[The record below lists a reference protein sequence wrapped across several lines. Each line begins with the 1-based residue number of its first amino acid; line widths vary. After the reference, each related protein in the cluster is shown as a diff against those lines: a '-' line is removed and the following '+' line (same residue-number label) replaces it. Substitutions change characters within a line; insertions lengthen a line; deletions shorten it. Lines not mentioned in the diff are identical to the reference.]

1 MSDLRSFPPSLIDEV
16 ALESGIRDLPR
27 FGIVRYSVGTDS
39 TQSRALDVLHD
50 LDARGISFVTE
61 SQDIGR
67 GRAARRWTSPIA
79 SGLLFSTILPADMSA
94 TSLPAVGFWSSLAIA
109 RAVANVCGITSDMKW
124 PNDLLLG
131 GRKCAG
137 ILCEGRSEGLST
149 RVVVGVGLNVNRPSS
164 VPEVIASSA
173 AWLSDVAGAAID
185 RTALLVAALRAYEES
200 FDALV
205 QRPSEVI
212 ADWKTRSRAVGQNV
226 AVKAIDG
233 STLHE
238 GEVLDV
244 STDGSL
250 VLKTSRGR
258 VAVMLG
264 DVDVLN

>member
-1 MSDLRSFPPSLIDEV
+1 MSDLRSFPPSLIDED

-50 LDARGISFVTE
+50 LDAGGISFVTE
-61 SQDIGR
+61 SQDMGR
-67 GRAARRWTSPIA
+67 GRSARRWTSPIA
-79 SGLLFSTILPADMSA
+79 SGLLFSTILPSDMSA

-109 RAVANVCGITSDMKW
+109 RAVASVCGITSDMKW

-149 RVVVGVGLNVNRPSS
+149 RIVVGVGLNVNRPSS
-164 VPEVIASSA
+164 VPESIASSA

-205 QRPSEVI
+205 EQPSAVI
-212 ADWKTRSRAVGQNV
+212 GEWRARSGLVGQYV
-226 AVKAIDG
+226 VVKALDG
-233 STLHE
+233 ATLHE

-244 STDGSL
+244 APDGSL

-258 VAVMLG
+258 VPVMLG
-264 DVDVLN
+264 DVDVLS